1 MKLIKLI
8 SPLIILA
15 TLTTLVL
22 SGCSVV
28 PKVLQGEF
36 SPMSPAQAKK
46 QHIMNEPVRWSGR
59 IIQTINRK
67 DKTCFEIV
75 ESETYRDLSP
85 KRVIPANGGR
95 FLACKEGFLEPTAF
109 DKRNVTITGTLVAYT
124 EQDIGEFKYEY
135 PVVKTDKVYIWRKNP
150 RFNNYRNNSIFVHHN
165 FTHFSCRHSSIRGY
179 CY

>member
-1 MKLIKLI
+1 MKFIKQVL
-8 SPLIILA
+8 PLA
-15 TLTTLVL
+15 VLTI
-22 SGCSVV
+22 SGCTTV

-36 SPMSPAQAKK
+36 SPINPAQAKK
-46 QHIMNEPVRWSGR
+46 QHIMNEPIRWSGY
-59 IIQTINRK
+59 IIQTLNRK

-75 ESETYRDLSP
+75 ESETYKDLSP
-85 KRVIPANGGR
+85 KKIIPVNGGR

-135 PVVKTDKVYIWRKNP
+135 PVVKAEKVYIWRKNP
-150 RFNNYRNNSIFVHHN
+150 RFNNFNRFNNNFFFHN
-165 FTHFSCRHSSIRGY
+165 FGHFNCGFSSISGY

>member
-1 MKLIKLI
+1 MNIFKLIT
-8 SPLIILA
+8 PLTVLA
-15 TLTTLVL
+15 I
-22 SGCSVV
+22 SGCMTV
-28 PKVLQGEF
+28 PKALQGEF
-36 SPMSPAQAKK
+36 STISPAQAKK
-46 QHIMNEPVRWSGR
+46 QHIMNEAVRWSGY

-75 ESETYRDLSP
+75 ESETYKDLRP
-85 KRVIPANGGR
+85 KNVIPVNGGR

-150 RFNNYRNNSIFVHHN
+150 RFNNYNRFNNDIFFHHR
-165 FTHFSCRHSSIRGY
+165 FIHFNCGFSSILGY